1 MNKGVW
7 GFIWALV
14 GVLML
19 VFLGF
24 AVWSISDLA
33 QGQEEEKPSDLAPA
47 MLAGMTRLWAQVA
60 VDSNVLGA
68 SGLAAVGAAKL
79 ADALYDV
86 LHPTITD
93 VSVLWND
100 YLSKPDEY
108 EQLIESSIEQAIQKL
123 GGNPANATAEIKQ
136 IATSLKDQ
144 IPAIRLSNIDMI
156 DNGAIR
162 SVVSNVIGDNPG
174 ASADEL
180 LNQTIE
186 RIKKDILG
194 CEWNENDIATKVI
207 SALTGI
213 PISEVAGKSKEEI
226 EQAAREAIPGI
237 SQEALDLLG
246 AAQRRVEAHRMV
258 DLEERVS
265 NLNKRITELEG
276 QVADLNEK
284 TAMLS
289 RQLGALQQ
297 RLGELDSLGQDVA
310 ALKGRK
316 DTLPLILAII
326 ALVLGVAALG
336 LTVTRKQRA

>member
-1 MNKGVW
+1 MGALILISFGFMICGV
-7 GFIWALV
+7 
-14 GVLML
+14 
-19 VFLGF
+19 
-24 AVWSISDLA
+24 ISLA
-33 QGQEEEKPSDLAPA
+33 QEQGQRQGEEKPGELAPA

-68 SGLAAVGAAKL
+68 AGLAAVGAAQL

-123 GGNPANATAEIKQ
+123 GGNPANAAAEIKQ
-136 IATSLKDQ
+136 TATSLKDQ

-156 DNGAIR
+156 PNSDIGA
-162 SVVSNVIGDNPG
+162 VINSAIVDNPG
-174 ASADEL
+174 VFADEL
-180 LNQTIE
+180 LNIVIEDIQTN
-186 RIKKDILG
+186 ILG
-194 CEWNENDIATKVI
+194 CYWDEIDIATKII

-213 PISEVAGKSKEEI
+213 PISEVAGKSEDEIKE
-226 EQAAREAIPGI
+226 AAKRAIPGI

-258 DLEERVS
+258 GLEEQVA
-265 NLNKRITELEG
+265 NLNKRTTELEG

-284 TAMLS
+284 TAILS
-289 RQLGALQQ
+289 EQLGALQQ
-297 RLGELDSLGQDVA
+297 RLDELDSLGQDVA

-336 LTVTRKQRA
+336 LSVRRQRA